1 MNTIKKVNTSILS
14 AASTF
19 VLLKLSKNKID
30 PFTRAFIGTNLGICT
45 AALGSMTENQLVKTI
60 GIGIAL
66 GGALTLEE
74 IVRLKGAKIVSN
86 KFGGNLYTLHETEGV
101 KKLAPGTV
109 PNYRVDGVTLAGLN
123 GVFKAYDGVYFEILS
138 NGIIQP
144 NSIAG
149 NLINS
154 VKAGFKSKAW
164 AEEQARKG
172 DSRWLELYNAGQQY
186 NQ

>member
-1 MNTIKKVNTSILS
+1 MHTNKKLNTSILS
-14 AASTF
+14 AANSF
-19 VLLKLSKNKID
+19 VLSKLSQNKID
-30 PFTRAFIGTNLGICT
+30 PFIRTFLGTNLGICT

-86 KFGGNLYTLHETEGV
+86 SFGGDIHTLHETEGV
-101 KKLAPGTV
+101 KKLAPWAV
-109 PNYRVDGVTLAGLN
+109 PNYRVEGITLPGLN
-123 GVFKAYDGVYFEILS
+123 GVFKAHDGVYLEILP
-138 NGIIQP
+138 NGMIRP

-154 VKAGFKSKAW
+154 VRSGFKSKAW

-172 DSRWLELYNAGQQY
+172 DSRWLELYNAGQQD
-186 NQ
+186 N